1 MEQVLKISIARGGCR
16 FATPLYLG
24 AKYVLTFDGERADEA
39 KSVLFVKP
47 RSDDA
52 SKSDTMSALAQSEYD
67 STVSGISLNLNK
79 QVLLDWFE
87 DCGACDVDGCVDAHC
102 YVFDADGAILADADV
117 AIEWKP
123 IQFAADE
130 TAIQEWSDLDDRL
143 VAVEEKTAEHS
154 SSIADLQYK
163 ADALAAADK
172 ANLQEAKDYAKESDD
187 VNLALIRGE
196 IGELKGSTT
205 SVQMVHEEGAAT
217 TGKTY
222 HKITAVQQ
230 DGVWTLGVKQEAE
243 EFSATDLGA
252 FAMLEANQ
260 NFTGLNTFTGSNKGI
275 SVSGGAKVDVAS
287 TGSVKVS
294 GGATFTGATTFTG
307 TTTFTGATTF
317 TRDTKFTGTTTFTGA
332 TTFTGTTEVP
342 TASAEATG
350 TVAASVGWVREV
362 FSTLFDAVWST
373 AKAAFLS
380 AANTWSGKQTFT
392 GDAALK
398 SSAVEAGTVPAT
410 TLYGPHLSL
419 QDKNGMAVGLLHG
432 TFEDSDDGGNYG
444 VSLEAQSK
452 ANGLKAGVFAG
463 FDADENSVV
472 RLVGNSVEVP
482 DPTTTASDFLD
493 VKGDM
498 AMCFSA
504 FMRLMPYLRV
514 RKNVSPT
521 TTPTWQAFS
530 GGFIP
535 NATYSVKF
543 IGLTKSTSYVLFYA
557 RRSTGVFKTF
567 TLASPSAVAYS
578 VRTVSEATDGTKIEV
593 ASDASGE
600 IDMYIYVANA
610 NIVIGCVEF
619 ELTKLP
625 NVS

>member
-39 KSVLFVKP
+39 KTVLFVKP

-87 DCGACDVDGCVDAHC
+87 DCGACDVDGYVDAHC

-123 IQFAADE
+123 IQFVVDD
-130 TAIQEWSDLDDRL
+130 TAIQDWNDLDDRL
-143 VAVEEKTAEHS
+143 VAVEEKTAEYS
-154 SSIADLQYK
+154 SSIANLQDK
-163 ADALAAADK
+163 TDALAAADK
-172 ANLQEAKDYAKESDD
+172 ANLQAAKDYAKESDD
-187 VNLALIRGE
+187 VNLALLRGE

-222 HKITAVQQ
+222 HKITATQQ

-243 EFSATDLGA
+243 EFSATDTGS

-260 NFTGLNTFTGSNKGI
+260 NFTGLNTFSGSGNGI
-275 SVSGGAKVDVAS
+275 VVSGGAKVNVAS
-287 TGSVKVS
+287 TGSVTVAGS
-294 GGATFTGATTFTG
+294 AAFTGTTNFTGATTFTG
-307 TTTFTGATTF
+307 ATN
-317 TRDTKFTGTTTFTGA
+317 
-332 TTFTGTTEVP
+332 VP
-342 TASAEATG
+342 TASTDATG
-350 TVAASVGWVREV
+350 TVAASVGWVRAA
-362 FSTLFDAVWST
+362 FSTLFNAVWGT

-419 QDKNGMAVGLLHG
+419 QDKNGKAVGLLHG

-452 ANGLKAGVFAG
+452 ANGWKAGVFAG

-482 DPTTTASDFLD
+482 DPTTTAEYFSDVTD
-493 VKGDM
+493 NK

-514 RKNVSPT
+514 RKNVSLT
-521 TTPTWQAFS
+521 TTATWRTFS

-543 IGLTKSTSYVLFYA
+543 IGLTKNASYVLFYA
-557 RRSTGVFKTF
+557 REATGVFKTF

-578 VRTVSEATDGTKIEV
+578 VRTVSQATDGTTLGV
-593 ASDASGE
+593 TANASGQV
-600 IDMYIYVANA
+600 DTYIYVANA
-610 NIVIGCVEF
+610 NIIIGCVEF
-619 ELTKLP
+619 ELAKLP
-625 NVS
+625 NVSL

>member
-87 DCGACDVDGCVDAHC
+87 DCGACDVDGYVDAHC

-123 IQFAADE
+123 IQFVVDE

-143 VAVEEKTAEHS
+143 VTVEEKTAEHS
-154 SSIADLQYK
+154 SSIADLQDK

-243 EFSATDLGA
+243 EFSATDTGS
-252 FAMLEANQ
+252 FAMLEADQ
-260 NFTGLNTFTGSNKGI
+260 NFTGLNTFSGSDKGVV
-275 SVSGGAKVDVAS
+275 VSGGAKVDVTS
-287 TGSVKVS
+287 SGSVKVAGS
-294 GGATFTGATTFTG
+294 ATFTG
-307 TTTFTGATTF
+307 
-317 TRDTKFTGTTTFTGA
+317 DTN
-332 TTFTGTTEVP
+332 VP
-342 TASAEATG
+342 TASADATG
-350 TVAASVGWVREV
+350 TVAASVGWVRTA
-362 FSTLFDAVWST
+362 FSTLFSTAWAT

-432 TFEDSDDGGNYG
+432 TFEDSGDGGNYG

-452 ANGLKAGVFAG
+452 ANGRKAGVFAG
-463 FDADENSVV
+463 FDADEYSVV

-521 TTPTWQAFS
+521 TTSTLQTFS
-530 GGFIP
+530 GGFVP

-543 IGLTKSTSYVLFYA
+543 IGLTKSASYVLFYA
-557 RRSTGVFKTF
+557 RPTTQATVNTF
-567 TLASPSAVAYS
+567 TMANPSAVAYS
-578 VRTVSEATDGTKIEV
+578 VRTVSKATGGATMEV
-593 ASDASGE
+593 TANASGQVG
-600 IDMYIYVANA
+600 MYIYVANA
-610 NIVIGCVEF
+610 NVVIGCVEF
-619 ELTKLP
+619 ELAKLP